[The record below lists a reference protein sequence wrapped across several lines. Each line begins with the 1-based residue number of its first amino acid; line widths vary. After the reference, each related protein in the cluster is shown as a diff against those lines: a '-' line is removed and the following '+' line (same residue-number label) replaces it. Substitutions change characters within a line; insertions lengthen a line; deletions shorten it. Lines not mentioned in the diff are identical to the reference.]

1 MWWSLI
7 AILSDI
13 HGNYPALEAVLDE
26 LDRLSVSTIICLGDT
41 AGYYSQVNE
50 TCDALRVRNVFSL
63 MGNHDRYLTSDAVC
77 PRSNSATRCIE
88 YQASIIEPSHLEWLG
103 SLPDSAQMHGLDIVH
118 GGWRD
123 HLEEYMIPTSEY
135 FSGFSATAF
144 ASGHTH
150 EQLLW
155 SDGSKTY
162 CNPGSVGQ
170 PRDGDPR
177 AAFATWDGTEFQAHR
192 VTYDI
197 AATQYA
203 MHKAGFDE
211 YFYRNLSLGLRIGSP
226 NIASTD
232 R

>member
-7 AILSDI
+7 AIVSDI
-13 HGNYPALEAVLDE
+13 HGNYPALQAVLDE
-26 LDRLSVSTIICLGDT
+26 LDRLSISTIICLGDT

-50 TCDALRVRNVFSL
+50 TCAALRMRNVFSL

-88 YQASIIEPSHLEWLG
+88 YQASIIEDSHLAWLG
-103 SLPDSAQMHGLDIVH
+103 SLPDSAQIHGLDIVH
-118 GGWRD
+118 GGWGD
-123 HLEEYMIPTSEY
+123 HLEEYMTPASEY
-135 FSGFSATAF
+135 FSEMGSTAF

-155 SDGSKTY
+155 SDGSKKY

-177 AAFATWDGTEFQAHR
+177 SAR
-192 VTYDI
+192 
-197 AATQYA
+197 
-203 MHKAGFDE
+203 
-211 YFYRNLSLGLRIGSP
+211 RRIPGAP
-226 NIASTD
+226 G
-232 R
+232 